1 MRKILSTLLLAGI
14 FLLGNSFSPLG
25 PALLLAKVSM
35 IRFSASESIS
45 GYILAKSPMYNK
57 GMSFTAREKTSLG
70 LQGLYPAGDP
80 QSLELKVQNLMTQLR
95 LKTSAIEKYIF
106 LHMQQDSDEVLYY
119 AALMKV

>member
-1 MRKILSTLLLAGI
+1 
-14 FLLGNSFSPLG
+14 
-25 PALLLAKVSM
+25 M
-35 IRFSASESIS
+35 IRFAASEST
-45 GYILAKSPMYNK
+45 GYTLAKNPMYNK

-80 QSLELKVQNLMTQLR
+80 QTLELKVQNLMTQLR

-106 LHMQQDSDEVLYY
+106 LHTQQDSDEVLYY